1 MAKIKAILVCG
12 LSALMLFG
20 CGQKS
25 AMPTPQSSHPQ
36 SLSPE
41 RVNYQTKRVRQNTPP
56 QTHPGHRY
64 QSRAQTTAKHL
75 ANLAAK
81 VPHVRDATAITA
93 GNYTIVGIDVDP
105 RLDRGRVG
113 TVKYSVAQA
122 LKKDPR
128 GTHAL
133 VTADTDL
140 VQRVRE
146 LSNDVA
152 KGKPISGIINELAD
166 IAGRIAPQSSRTVP
180 SR

>member
-1 MAKIKAILVCG
+1 MAKIKALLVCG
-12 LSALMLFG
+12 LSAFMLFG

-41 RVNYQTKRVRQNTPP
+41 RVKYQTKRVRQNMPP
-56 QTHPGHRY
+56 QTHPSHQY
-64 QSRAQTTAKHL
+64 QRGPQTTAKHL
-75 ANLAAK
+75 AKLASK
-81 VPHVRDATAITA
+81 VPHVRHATAISA
-93 GNYTIVGIDVDP
+93 GRYTIVGIDVDP
-105 RLDRGRVG
+105 HLDRGRVG

-128 GTHAL
+128 GANAL

-146 LSNDVA
+146 LSNEMA